1 MPSSDL
7 PTLPDPGARAPGQW
21 RSRVADRRSGLADL
35 VAAFSESL
43 SSGDARAARARFEQ
57 VLCRLAGARAVQLQ
71 VGRVLATGRAPVLR
85 DGTRIDLPVGSA
97 MPAVLQAVAGPS
109 SRLDP
114 WGVQLL
120 QAGAQLAGVLLE
132 VERLQRS
139 GLQATRAGGVAPS
152 TGLVGSSPEMRALR
166 ERIGRVA
173 RTDFAVLVEGESGVG
188 KELVAR
194 HLHELSRRAR
204 APFVAVNCAALVETL
219 LEAELF
225 GIEERTA
232 TGVRGRRGK
241 FELADGGTIFLDEIG
256 DLSPAAQAKLLRA
269 LQDMSIER
277 VGGHSSRRVDVRVV
291 AATNRALAELVA
303 AGRFRADLFYRLN
316 CVEIWVPPLR
326 VRRGDIAEL
335 VEYFLGRHRD
345 GRDLSVAADVLE
357 ALTEHDWPGNVR
369 ELERVVQR
377 AVTLADAD
385 RIELKDLPATISKRY
400 ADALQPALDAD
411 DSLRTWAARY
421 VRLVLARCDN
431 NKRRACDVLDISY
444 HTLQAHLRRPPQPG
458 PGGTGDGRAPVA
470 DVPAGVPGGAAT
482 VRLLTSGPG

>member
-256 DLSPAAQAKLLRA
+256 DLSPAAQAKHLRA

-291 AATNRALAELVA
+291 AATNRTLGELVA
-303 AGRFRADLFYRLN
+303 GGRFRADLFYRLN

-326 VRRGDIAEL
+326 ARRGDVAEL
-335 VEYFLGRHRD
+335 VEYFLGRHRN
-345 GRDLSVAADVLE
+345 GRELSVTPDVLE
-357 ALTEHDWPGNVR
+357 ALIEHDWPGNVR
-369 ELERVVQR
+369 ELERAVQR

-385 RIELKDLPATISKRY
+385 RIELRDLPAAISRRY
-400 ADALQPALDAD
+400 ADVLQPALAAD

-421 VRLVLARCDN
+421 VRLVLTRCDN
-431 NKRRACDVLDISY
+431 NKRRACEVLDISY
-444 HTLQAHLRRPPQPG
+444 HTLQAHLRRPSLPG
-458 PGGTGDGRAPVA
+458 PGGGDDAPAA
-470 DVPAGVPGGAAT
+470 DAPAESSGGAGA
-482 VRLLTSGPG
+482 VRMLTTGAG